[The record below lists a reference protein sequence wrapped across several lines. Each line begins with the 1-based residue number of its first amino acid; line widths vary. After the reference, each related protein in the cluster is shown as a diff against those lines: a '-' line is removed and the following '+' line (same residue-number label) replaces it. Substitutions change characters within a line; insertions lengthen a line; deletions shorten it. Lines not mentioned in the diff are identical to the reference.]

1 METESIV
8 DGLEQVL
15 ANRTGSRLNPVQKLV
30 LRQVW
35 QGLKYREIAED
46 SGYTEGHIKDVG
58 SDLWKLLSKV
68 FGAKVTKSNC
78 KAVLKRYLQSAGWY
92 KPGQFVAALGERSF
106 PQTTPDVSPLSWPEW
121 EPPVAGSVIAGSV
134 IAGSAG
140 PVSANPTALLGRS
153 NPVNLSNPVTFDDF
167 MAWYPKN
174 PEYCYELR
182 RGVIVELPKPRGQHS
197 ILAGD
202 RATDLALEIRR
213 HNLPYVLPK
222 ACVIKS
228 ADDSGYAPD
237 VIVLD
242 AAALVTEPR
251 WESASIVEQ
260 ATAIKLVIEV
270 VSSPWQDDY
279 ELKMA
284 AYEALG
290 IPEYWIID
298 YAGLGGR
305 RHIGNPKQP
314 TLTIATLI
322 EGEYEIQIF
331 RGHDRIISPTFPA
344 LKLTAVQVL
353 A

>member
-15 ANRTGSRLNPVQKLV
+15 ANRTGSRLNPVQRLI

-78 KAVLKRYLQSAGWY
+78 KAVLKRYLQSAGLY

-106 PQTTPDVSPLSWPEW
+106 PQTTPDVSPLSWPDW
-121 EPPVAGSVIAGSV
+121 EPP
-134 IAGSAG
+134 
-140 PVSANPTALLGRS
+140 P
-153 NPVNLSNPVTFDDF
+153 
-167 MAWYPKN
+167 
-174 PEYCYELR
+174 
-182 RGVIVELPKPRGQHS
+182 VELPKPRGQHS

-202 RATDLALEIRR
+202 RATDLALEIR
-213 HNLPYVLPK
+213 HQNLPYVVPK

-228 ADDSGYAPD
+228 GDAKSGDAKSGDNSGYEPD

-242 AAALVTEPR
+242 AAALVTEPL
-251 WESASIVEQ
+251 WESASIVAQ

-270 VSSPWQDDY
+270 VSSQWQDDY

-284 AYEALG
+284 AYEAMG

-298 YAGLGGR
+298 YAGLGGS
-305 RHIGNPKQP
+305 RHIGKPKQP

-322 EGEYEIQIF
+322 AGEYEIQIF
-331 RGHDRIISPTFPA
+331 RGHDRIVSRTFPA
-344 LKLTAVQVL
+344 LNLTAAQVL